1 MTVEYLYEE
10 CQEIILEAGQLLKNT
25 RKKDYQIILKDKNEF
40 ITEIDL
46 SVQKYI
52 VDRINS
58 LGNYNFIL
66 EEQRNFNDKQK
77 IENCFVID
85 PIDGTHNFIAGLPNF
100 AIAIAYLDQGVV
112 QFGII
117 HIPENGDTYNAM
129 INLGAYKNNEKI
141 KVSKNSD
148 IRKSIVAYDNQFYKG
163 EKIIRNYENIVK
175 SVFTTRILGSACI
188 DSCYVSDGSLDA
200 RILNSTKIY
209 DIAAGSRIVEEAGGI
224 VTDFHGEKI
233 NFSKV
238 KSVILSSGMFHNKLL
253 KIISAEN

>member
-1 MTVEYLYEE
+1 
-10 CQEIILEAGQLLKNT
+10 
-25 RKKDYQIILKDKNEF
+25 
-40 ITEIDL
+40 
-46 SVQKYI
+46 
-52 VDRINS
+52 
-58 LGNYNFIL
+58 
-66 EEQRNFNDKQK
+66 
-77 IENCFVID
+77 
-85 PIDGTHNFIAGLPNF
+85 
-100 AIAIAYLDQGVV
+100 
-112 QFGII
+112 
-117 HIPENGDTYNAM
+117 M

-188 DSCYVSDGSLDA
+188 DSCYISDGSLDA